1 MEKVGSMTGKRLLVA
16 SGKGG
21 VGKTWL
27 AITLSQALSLKGDRV
42 LLFDGDLGM
51 ANVDIQLGMLP
62 KKDISEVIQGKSR
75 LMDVISNYSKGF
87 DVISGRSG
95 TGQFATLPENKQTT
109 ILKELQEV
117 SESYGATVID
127 LAAGVDAM
135 TQNMS
140 SFGDLCLVVLNEEP
154 TSMTDAYAF
163 LKVIS
168 KKHPKI
174 KPAVVVNMAENAE
187 RGEKIYEGFAK
198 VCENYLGFKPPLAGV
213 IRKDPQVRQ
222 SICKQ
227 TPLLAMNPSSFA
239 AKDVEKLAGW
249 VNHFE
254 RVAASH

>member
-1 MEKVGSMTGKRLLVA
+1 MKKAIDMSTKRLLVA

-27 AITLSQALSLKGDRV
+27 AITLSQALSLKGERV

-62 KKDISEVIQGKSR
+62 RHDISEVIEGKSR

-95 TGQFATLPENKQTT
+95 TGQFATLSEKVQTG
-109 ILKELQEV
+109 ILKQLHDV
-117 SESYGATVID
+117 SETYATTVID

-140 SFGDLCLVVLNEEP
+140 GFGDVCLIVLTDEP

-163 LKVIS
+163 LKVMT
-168 KKHPKI
+168 KKHI
-174 KPAVVVNMAENAE
+174 NMRPAVVVNMAESPE
-187 RGEKIYEGFAK
+187 RGQKIYDGFAK
-198 VCENYLGFKPPLAGV
+198 VCENYLGFVPPLAGV
-213 IRKDPQVRQ
+213 IRKDPQVKQ

-227 TPLLAMNPSSFA
+227 TPLFAMNPGSQA
-239 AKDVEKLAGW
+239 AKDVEKLALW
-249 VNHFE
+249 VSHNEQRH
-254 RVAASH
+254 AAH